1 MTKAANPNKG
11 TPQNWTMILSVFQEV
26 ELKGDIALRVSIKGA
41 PVLQIPCTTESTN
54 PEESQRE

>member
-1 MTKAANPNKG
+1 
-11 TPQNWTMILSVFQEV
+11 MILSVFQEA